1 MLENHPPPTC
11 KGRRN
16 SATESDAM
24 GRYGLEYHV
33 IEPYVVTMN
42 KFILVCAT
50 LVVLLAST
58 ISANA
63 TKPRGLLKNPGAWG
77 AFSLNEGKGLACYLA
92 GQPKDSKPT
101 GVKRGPIWLLV
112 THRPYKKIEGEIGV
126 YVGYPLKASST
137 VTIDIDRQKFKLY
150 TVDDTAWVEDAKMEA
165 KLVAAMRKGRR
176 MVIKGTSKRG
186 TNTTDTYSLNG
197 FTRAHLAINRA
208 CKVK

>member
-1 MLENHPPPTC
+1 
-11 KGRRN
+11 
-16 SATESDAM
+16 M

-42 KFILVCAT
+42 KSILVCAT

-101 GVKRGPIWLLV
+101 GVNRGPIWLLV

-126 YVGYPLKASST
+126 YMGYPLKASST

-150 TVDDTAWVEDAKMEA
+150 TVDDTAWVEDSKMEG

>member
-16 SATESDAM
+16 SATASDPM
-24 GRYGLEYHV
+24 GRCGLVYHV

-42 KFILVCAT
+42 NFILVCAA
-50 LVVLLAST
+50 LAVLLAAP
-58 ISANA
+58 ISVNA
-63 TKPRGLLKNPGAWG
+63 AEPKELLKNALVWS
-77 AFSLNEGKGLACYLA
+77 AFSLKERKGLACYLA

-150 TVDDTAWVEDAKMEA
+150 TVDDTAWVEDSKMEG

-197 FTRAHLAINRA
+197 FTRAHMAINRA